1 MTTSRWVY
9 FSGFLLC
16 ITAWALARF
25 YFQQHLELEPCPLCL
40 IQRGLVIVVG
50 ALMLLGLLFNP
61 GVIPGRI
68 LGGLV
73 TIAAGVGAAVAGR
86 HIWLQS
92 LPADQVPSCGA
103 DLSFMLQSWP
113 IAKVA
118 EEVFKGSGEC
128 AEVSWA
134 FLGLSIPAWTLI
146 LFAVLVLLGLT
157 LLFQRRRRDFGLF
170 R

>member
-1 MTTSRWVY
+1 MTSSRWIY

-16 ITAWALARF
+16 LSAWALARF

-40 IQRGLVIVVG
+40 IQRGLVIAVGVV
-50 ALMLLGLLFNP
+50 MLLGFLWNP
-61 GVIPGRI
+61 GVVMGRI

-73 TIAAGVGAAVAGR
+73 TLGAGLGAAVAGR

-103 DLSFMLQSWP
+103 DLDFMLQSWP
-113 IAKVA
+113 IAKVV
-118 EEVFKGSGEC
+118 EEVLQGSGEC
-128 AEVSWA
+128 AEVSWT

-146 LFAVLVLLGLT
+146 LFVVLVLLGLT
-157 LLFQRRRRDFGLF
+157 QLFQRRRRDFNLF